1 MCRCARSSACTAR
14 ASHRIPASATADTA
28 AQTAQSVSYGAYTFN
43 FRGGSRYRRTRLC
56 QPESGMIGQALI
68 GIKTADGKHNF
79 KTFLLFLNF
88 KISSHSGIFPTLA
101 ALNAICRFRMQFS
114 LKGI

>member
-1 MCRCARSSACTAR
+1 
-14 ASHRIPASATADTA
+14 
-28 AQTAQSVSYGAYTFN
+28 
-43 FRGGSRYRRTRLC
+43 
-56 QPESGMIGQALI
+56 MIGQALI

-79 KTFLLFLNF
+79 KTFLLFLNL